1 MVKRIKDIAAIL
13 FVVLFIV
20 SLFFNVRFC
29 ASNKELPINDT
40 TKITFVDTIPYYKP
54 VTKDS
59 TVINY
64 ITQVLPIAKPDSLTH
79 EPTVTDTA
87 KLPSGKTD
95 SIEVEIPITKKMYE
109 TDKYRA
115 YVSGF
120 NPQLDSLI
128 LFSQRDVLT
137 ITGNYPKPKRKR
149 FGISFQVGY
158 GVTLRGTPQ
167 FTPCLSV
174 GLSYNLFDF

>member
-1 MVKRIKDIAAIL
+1 MVKRLKDIAAIL

-20 SLFFNVRFC
+20 SLLFNVRFC
-29 ASNKELPINDT
+29 ASNKKLPINDT

-54 VTKDS
+54 VPRDS

-64 ITQVLPIAKPDSLTH
+64 ITQVLPTAKRDSI
-79 EPTVTDTA
+79 EPTVTDTT
-87 KLPSGKTD
+87 KLSNGETD
-95 SIEVEIPITKKMYE
+95 SVEVEIPIMKKMYE

-128 LFSQRDVLT
+128 LFSQHDVLT

-149 FGISFQVGY
+149 LGISLQVEY
-158 GVTLRGTPQ
+158 GVTLRGAPR

-174 GLSYNLFDF
+174 GLSYNLFNL

>member
-1 MVKRIKDIAAIL
+1 MVKRLKDIAAIL

-20 SLFFNVRFC
+20 SLLFNVRFC
-29 ASNKELPINDT
+29 ASNKKLPINDT

-54 VTKDS
+54 VPRDS

-64 ITQVLPIAKPDSLTH
+64 ITQVLPTAKRDSI
-79 EPTVTDTA
+79 EPTVTDTT
-87 KLPSGKTD
+87 KLSNGETD
-95 SIEVEIPITKKMYE
+95 SVEVEIPIMQKMYE

-120 NPQLDSLI
+120 HPQLDSLI
-128 LFSQRDVLT
+128 LFAGRDIMTV
-137 ITGNYPKPKRKR
+137 TGNYPKPKKKK
-149 FGISFQVGY
+149 FSISLQVGY
-158 GVTLRGTPQ
+158 GITLRETPQ
-167 FTPCLSV
+167 FSPCLSV